1 MKRMLSWCRANAMP
15 VLAVLAAAI
24 TAIFVPPDGEYLGY
38 YDLRTLACL
47 LSMLAVVCALRRL
60 GLFSLLAERLL
71 RRFHTA
77 RSVVT
82 ALVLLTLLASLLLTN
97 DTALLTFLPLSALTL
112 EAAGEE
118 RWLGWTFLLQNCAA
132 NLGGMLTPFGN
143 PQNLYLYSHFAIPT
157 GEFFGI
163 MLPPFLLSTALIL
176 LGCLW
181 VRPERVAVPARA
193 GSVDG
198 RRAAALGGLFCLAA
212 AMVLRLLPWQIGLP
226 GILLALL
233 WLDPGALA
241 GVDWGLLATFAA
253 FFTFSGNLARMEP
266 VRRLFS
272 ELLSHGTM
280 LVSALVSQVIS
291 NVPAAILLSQF
302 TEDYRGLLLGVN
314 IGGAGTLVASLA
326 SLITFREYTRRCPGD
341 AGRFLALFSAVSFG
355 FLAVLLAAMHL
366 LGA

>member
-1 MKRMLSWCRANAMP
+1 MP
-15 VLAVLAAAI
+15 VLAVLAAAV
-24 TAIFVPPDGEYLGY
+24 TAVFVPPDGEYLGY

-112 EAAGEE
+112 QAAGEE

-176 LGCLW
+176 LGCLR

-226 GILLALL
+226 GILLVLL

-266 VRRLFS
+266 VRRLFA

-291 NVPAAILLSQF
+291 NVPAALLLSQF

-326 SLITFREYTRRCPGD
+326 SLITFREYTRRHPGD
-341 AGRFLALFSAVSFG
+341 AGRFLARFSAVSFG

-366 LGA
+366 LGT